1 MRKMETREKRKT
13 KKKRKKKRKKKDKRK
28 LLHSLTI
35 CKQEED
41 EA

>member
-1 MRKMETREKRKT
+1 METREKRKT
-13 KKKRKKKRKKKDKRK
+13 KKKDKRK